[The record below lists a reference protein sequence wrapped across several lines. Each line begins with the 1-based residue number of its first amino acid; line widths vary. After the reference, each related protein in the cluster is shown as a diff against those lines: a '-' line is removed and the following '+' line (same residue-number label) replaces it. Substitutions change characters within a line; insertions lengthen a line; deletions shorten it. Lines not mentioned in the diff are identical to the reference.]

1 MKKQSTISDDNL
13 VKKGK
18 YNREKLASAYGYES
32 NKDVK
37 FKYITGL
44 HIQKFRSLENR
55 DVKLGKQLTL
65 ITGKNGTMKSS
76 IVKAGFN
83 LTHLAG

>member
-1 MKKQSTISDDNL
+1 MGLIGACVTNEETVYHSDDNL

-37 FKYITGL
+37 FKHITGL

-65 ITGKNGTMKSS
+65 ITGKM
-76 IVKAGFN
+76 V
-83 LTHLAG
+83 L